1 MKVQNSSATAADEI
15 RQDVEIAE
23 LLGRF
28 PPEVAASFSDVQ
40 LQHLKSAMGA
50 RNWGKHKVDFRS
62 SFRLWRYRYYFVFVA
77 GRNRR
82 AMTAREKMID
92 NFLTTALVTGT
103 ITISVLAGLLALYL
117 IKSALGIDIFPNY
130 SFGIWHW
137 FRDTFL

>member
-1 MKVQNSSATAADEI
+1 MNTKSQTTENSNDI
-15 RQDVEIAE
+15 RQDPVITE

-28 PPEVAASFSDVQ
+28 PSEVSASFSDTQ
-40 LQHLKSAMGA
+40 LSHLKDVMGA
-50 RNWGKHKVDFRS
+50 RNWGEHKVDIRS

-82 AMTAREKMID
+82 AMTAKEKMID
-92 NFLTTALVTGT
+92 NFLTTAIITGT
-103 ITISVLAGLLALYL
+103 ITISVLAGLLTLYL

-137 FRDTFL
+137 FKETFL